1 MPVRIRITL
10 LFVLFV
16 FIIMSIVCGSV
27 YYISA
32 NERVKTM
39 KTRLT
44 NRAITIGRLLA
55 RSEIFDPH
63 LIRQFDSLTAVS
75 IRDKIIQ
82 VYDSNEHEIYRYSDA
97 AGDRIRVDREE
108 LDNLREKG
116 DEIYFRSGTREAIGY
131 KYEDS
136 NSKVFIISAGN
147 DNDGKMNLARLKTIL
162 IISSV
167 VGIISALII
176 GFIFSQKLLRPLKKI
191 ADEVS
196 DISVQNLA
204 RRVSTGNVKDEWHYL
219 AETFNQLLNKLQEG
233 FELQRRF
240 ISNAS
245 HELSTPLTSI
255 SSQLEVILEK
265 ERSPE
270 EYHKVIS
277 SVYNDVRHMGKLTQ
291 TLLEFARASGN
302 KGGLDIDLVRIDE
315 VLLKAASDVSNI
327 NNEYEVLL
335 NFDNMPEEEEK
346 LFVFGN
352 EALLLAAIKNIALN
366 ACKYSD
372 NHEAII
378 SLNTGKNNIYIAI
391 EDKGIGIPS
400 EEIEKI
406 FQPFYRANKST
417 EGRGF
422 GLGLSMADRIIK
434 MHKGSILVQS
444 VINQGTVFTITIP
457 SASNVGLAKT

>member
-1 MPVRIRITL
+1 
-10 LFVLFV
+10 
-16 FIIMSIVCGSV
+16 
-27 YYISA
+27 
-32 NERVKTM
+32 M

-255 SSQLEVILEK
+255 SSQLEVILK
-265 ERSPE
+265 KKDHR
-270 EYHKVIS
+270 
-277 SVYNDVRHMGKLTQ
+277 
-291 TLLEFARASGN
+291 
-302 KGGLDIDLVRIDE
+302 
-315 VLLKAASDVSNI
+315 
-327 NNEYEVLL
+327 
-335 NFDNMPEEEEK
+335 
-346 LFVFGN
+346 
-352 EALLLAAIKNIALN
+352 KNI
-366 ACKYSD
+366 
-372 NHEAII
+372 I
-378 SLNTGKNNIYIAI
+378 
-391 EDKGIGIPS
+391 
-400 EEIEKI
+400 
-406 FQPFYRANKST
+406 R
-417 EGRGF
+417 
-422 GLGLSMADRIIK
+422 
-434 MHKGSILVQS
+434 
-444 VINQGTVFTITIP
+444 
-457 SASNVGLAKT
+457 